1 MASTSKA
8 LSRAALI
15 LSRRPPP
22 GRPQV
27 FNSRIASIGR
37 QQTRFFSP
45 SPLTYA
51 RKDDSDEPK
60 DISPMELEQIP
71 EYSIKDFTKEE
82 KTMYELMSPEEQ
94 AVFDAENKRFVDM
107 WNDPAERQRD
117 SAMIEEGAKRV
128 DRESQMRFEDVKDRG
143 RGVWAN
149 EEDDEFAQTEDGD
162 DVFHDDEMTSMA
174 HAELELHRE
183 IREFARIAAWDM
195 PLLSKLAKPFELP
208 KKNQILRFRYTTYLG
223 EQHPAEHKVVVELST
238 KDLVPKH
245 LTEAQRQTFLKL
257 VGPRYNPDTDIVRMS
272 CEKFSARA
280 QNKRYLGDT
289 IKTLIKEAKEGDAF
303 TDIPLDLRHH
313 KPKVQHT
320 FPESWKLTETRRRQ
334 LAADRE
340 NRISAEKARNSI
352 VDGKESVLYAIR
364 TQPSLSKFPH
374 LKSADEKTAV
384 KETVARGK
392 TQRLRR

>member
-8 LSRAALI
+8 LSRAALM

-27 FNSRIASIGR
+27 FNSQIASIGR

-45 SPLTYA
+45 SPFSYD
-51 RKDDSDEPK
+51 RKKDRDEPK
-60 DISPMELEQIP
+60 DISPMDLEQIP
-71 EYSIKDFTKEE
+71 DYSIKDFTKAE

-94 AVFDAENKRFVDM
+94 ALFDAENKRFVDM
-107 WNDPAERQRD
+107 WNDPAQRQRD
-117 SAMIEEGAKRV
+117 SAMIEEGAKQV
-128 DRESQMRFEDVKDRG
+128 DREAEMRFEDVKDRG
-143 RGVWAN
+143 RGIWAN
-149 EEDDEFAQTEDGD
+149 EEDDEFAKTEDGD

-183 IREFARIAAWDM
+183 VREFARIAAWDM

-208 KKNQILRFRYTTYLG
+208 KQNQILRFRYTTYLG
-223 EQHPAEHKVVVELST
+223 EQHPAEHKVIVELST

-245 LTEAQRQTFLKL
+245 LTEKQRETFLKL

-289 IKTLIKEAKEGDAF
+289 IKSLFKEAKEGDAF

-340 NRISAEKARNSI
+340 GRINAEKARNSI
-352 VDGKESVLYAIR
+352 VDGKESVAYAIR

-374 LKSADEKTAV
+374 LHAAEGNAAV
-384 KETVARGK
+384 KETVPRGK
-392 TQRLRR
+392 IQRLKR